1 MDPVRGS
8 VQTLMSRR
16 WLILSAVS
24 VGTFMATL
32 DGSIVNISLP
42 SIQAAF
48 GIDLSVV
55 EWVSIAYLVVVGSV
69 LLPFGRL
76 GEVITFRRVYLVGFA
91 VFTLASALCAAA
103 PGAGALIAFRIVQ
116 GVGAG
121 MLQAMGPAIV
131 ARTFGPGERGR
142 ALGLNA
148 ISVALGLTL
157 GPVLGGVLT
166 ELATWRAVFLV
177 NLPVGILAIAWA
189 ARVLPDERRSTG
201 QTFDIPGAV
210 LSGTALL
217 TLLLALTQ
225 GESLGWTSPV
235 IIALLVT
242 ATVTAATFL
251 WQERRTAQPLID
263 LRLFRIRAFTAGNA
277 SVVIAFAGLFT
288 ATFLLP
294 FLLERGAGYAPIE
307 AGLLLTPIPVIGAIV
322 APFSGALSDRIGS
335 RLPASVGI
343 AVMAVGL
350 LSLSQ
355 LEPGFSPLDLTWRLS
370 LIGLGQGLFMSPNS
384 SAVLGSVPPPRI
396 GTASGTLAQMRI
408 DGQALGIA
416 ASGAIV
422 SARMSAHLAE
432 LTALGPA
439 EGAARAMALGI
450 RDAFV
455 IAGLVCAIGIATS
468 LVRGGRADA
477 QEITT
482 ANAPGRPE
490 PP

>member
-1 MDPVRGS
+1 MD
-8 VQTLMSRR
+8 RR

-48 GIDLSVV
+48 GIDLTVV
-55 EWVSIAYLVVVGSV
+55 EWVSIAYLVVVGTV

-76 GEVITFRRVYLVGFA
+76 GEVLTFRRVYLTGFA
-91 VFTLASALCAAA
+91 VFTISSVLCGAA
-103 PGAGALIAFRIVQ
+103 PSPGTLIAFRVVQ
-116 GVGAG
+116 GIGAG

-148 ISVALGLTL
+148 ISVSLGLTL
-157 GPVLGGVLT
+157 GPVLGGILT
-166 ELATWRAVFLV
+166 ELATWRAVFFV
-177 NLPVGILAIAWA
+177 NLPIGILAIVWA
-189 ARVLPDERRSTG
+189 ARVLPDEQRQGG

-210 LSGTALL
+210 LSGVALL

-225 GESLGWTSPV
+225 GESLGWTSPEIV
-235 IIALLVT
+235 VLISTFLVT
-242 ATVTAATFL
+242 AALFL
-251 WQERRTAQPLID
+251 WVERRAVQPMID
-263 LRLFRIRAFTAGNA
+263 LGLFAIRGFSAGNA

-294 FLLERGAGYAPIE
+294 FLLERGAGYQPIE
-307 AGLLLTPIPVIGAIV
+307 AGLLLTPVPVIGALV
-322 APFSGALSDRIGS
+322 APFSGSLSDRIGS
-335 RLPASVGI
+335 RLPASIGI

-355 LEPGFSPLDLTWRLS
+355 LEPGFGPVDLVWRLG

-384 SAVLGSVPPPRI
+384 SAVLGSVPRPRI

-422 SARMSAHLAE
+422 AARVPAHLAQ
-432 LTALGPA
+432 LSGLSPA
-439 EGAARAMALGI
+439 EASARALALGI

-455 IAGLVCAIGIATS
+455 VAGVVCAIGIATS
-468 LVRGGRADA
+468 LVRGKRAEADDPGDA
-477 QEITT
+477 GPRAGQDGLLGET
-482 ANAPGRPE
+482 
-490 PP
+490 

>member
-1 MDPVRGS
+1 
-8 VQTLMSRR
+8 MSRR

-32 DGSIVNISLP
+32 DGSIVNIALP

-48 GIDLSVV
+48 GVDLAVV

-76 GEVITFRRVYLVGFA
+76 GEVVTFRRVYLVGFA
-91 VFTLASALCAAA
+91 VFTTASVLCGAA
-103 PGAGALIAFRIVQ
+103 PGPGALIAFRIVQ
-116 GVGAG
+116 GIGAG

-148 ISVALGLTL
+148 ISVSLGLTL
-157 GPVLGGVLT
+157 GPVLGGALT
-166 ELATWRAVFLV
+166 EFASWRGVFLV
-177 NLPVGILAIAWA
+177 NLPIGILAILWA
-189 ARVLPDERRSTG
+189 SRVLPDERRSVG
-201 QTFDIPGAV
+201 QTFDIPGAA

-235 IIALLVT
+235 ILALLT
-242 ATVTAATFL
+242 TAAVALALFL
-251 WQERRTAQPLID
+251 WVERRTSQPLVD
-263 LRLFRIRAFTAGNA
+263 LRLFAIRAFSAGNA

-294 FLLERGAGYAPIE
+294 FLLERGAGYTPLE
-307 AGLLLTPIPVIGAIV
+307 AGILLTPIPVIGAIV

-335 RLPASVGI
+335 RLPASIGI

-355 LEPGFSPLDLTWRLS
+355 LEPGFRPIDLVWRLA

-384 SAVLGSVPPPRI
+384 SSVLGSVPTPRI

-422 SARMSAHLAE
+422 AARMSVHLSE
-432 LTALGPA
+432 LSGLSPA
-439 EGAARAMALGI
+439 EASARAMALGI

-455 IAGLVCAIGIATS
+455 VAGVVCAFGIATS
-468 LVRGGRADA
+468 LVRGGAAPEPRP
-477 QEITT
+477 
-482 ANAPGRPE
+482 APGSGQFLGE
-490 PP
+490 K

>member
-103 PGAGALIAFRIVQ
+103 PAAGALIAFRIVQ

>member
-1 MDPVRGS
+1 MD
-8 VQTLMSRR
+8 RR

-48 GIDLSVV
+48 GIDLAVV

-76 GEVITFRRVYLVGFA
+76 GEVLTFRRVYLTGFA
-91 VFTLASALCAAA
+91 LFTAASVLCGAASG
-103 PGAGALIAFRIVQ
+103 PGVLIGFRVIQ
-116 GVGAG
+116 GIGAG

-131 ARTFGPGERGR
+131 ARTFGPGERGK

-148 ISVALGLTL
+148 ISVSLGLTL

-166 ELATWRAVFLV
+166 EVATWRAVFLV
-177 NLPVGILAIAWA
+177 NLPIGIFAILWA
-189 ARVLPDERRSTG
+189 MRVLPDERRSTG
-201 QTFDIPGAV
+201 QTFDIPGAI

-225 GESLGWTSPV
+225 GESLGWTSLLIV
-235 IIALLVT
+235 ALLLTFVVT
-242 ATVTAATFL
+242 AGLFVWVEQHA
-251 WQERRTAQPLID
+251 AQPMID
-263 LRLFRIRAFTAGNA
+263 LRLFAIRGFSAGNA

-294 FLLERGAGYAPIE
+294 FLLENGAGYAPIE
-307 AGLLLTPIPVIGAIV
+307 AGLLLTPVPIIGALV
-322 APFSGALSDRIGS
+322 GPFSGSLSDRIGS
-335 RLPASVGI
+335 RVPASIGI
-343 AVMAVGL
+343 AVMAIGL

-355 LEPGFSPLDLTWRLS
+355 LEPGFGPPDLIWRLA
-370 LIGLGQGLFMSPNS
+370 LVGLGQGLFMPPNS
-384 SAVLGSVPPPRI
+384 SAVLGSVPRPRI

-422 SARMSAHLAE
+422 AARIPVHLAE
-432 LTALGPA
+432 LSGMSAA
-439 EGAARAMALGI
+439 EASARALALGI
-450 RDAFV
+450 RDAFI
-455 IAGLVCAIGIATS
+455 IAGLVCGIGIATS
-468 LVRGGRADA
+468 LVRGD
-477 QEITT
+477 
-482 ANAPGRPE
+482 RPE
-490 PP
+490 ERGARSGQEGPLGDR

>member
-1 MDPVRGS
+1 MN
-8 VQTLMSRR
+8 RR

-32 DGSIVNISLP
+32 DGSIVNIALP

-48 GIDLSVV
+48 GVDLAVV

-76 GEVITFRRVYLVGFA
+76 GEVVTFRRVYLVGFA
-91 VFTLASALCAAA
+91 VFTTASVLCGAA
-103 PGAGALIAFRIVQ
+103 PGPGALIAFRIVQ
-116 GVGAG
+116 GIGAG

-148 ISVALGLTL
+148 ISVSLGLTL
-157 GPVLGGVLT
+157 GPVLGGALT
-166 ELATWRAVFLV
+166 EFASWRGVFLV
-177 NLPVGILAIAWA
+177 NLPIGILAILWA
-189 ARVLPDERRSTG
+189 SRVLPDERRSVG
-201 QTFDIPGAV
+201 QTFDIPGAA
-210 LSGTALL
+210 LSGSALL

-235 IIALLVT
+235 ILALL
-242 ATVTAATFL
+242 ATAAVAMALFL
-251 WQERRTAQPLID
+251 WVERRTSQPLID
-263 LRLFRIRAFTAGNA
+263 LRLFAIRAFSAGNA

-294 FLLERGAGYAPIE
+294 FLLERGAGYTPLE
-307 AGLLLTPIPVIGAIV
+307 AGILLTPIPVIGAIV

-335 RLPASVGI
+335 RLPASIGI

-355 LEPGFSPLDLTWRLS
+355 LEPGFGPIDLVWRLA

-384 SAVLGSVPPPRI
+384 SSVLSSVPTPRI

-422 SARMSAHLAE
+422 AARMSVHLSE
-432 LTALGPA
+432 LSGLSPA
-439 EGAARAMALGI
+439 EAAARAMALGI

-455 IAGLVCAIGIATS
+455 VAGVVCAFGIATS
-468 LVRGGRADA
+468 LVRGGAA
-477 QEITT
+477 PEPSP
-482 ANAPGRPE
+482 APGSGQFLGE
-490 PP
+490 K

>member
-1 MDPVRGS
+1 MN
-8 VQTLMSRR
+8 RR

-32 DGSIVNISLP
+32 DGSIVNIALP

-48 GIDLSVV
+48 GVDLAVV

-76 GEVITFRRVYLVGFA
+76 GEVVTFRRVYLVGFA
-91 VFTLASALCAAA
+91 VFTTASVLCGAA
-103 PGAGALIAFRIVQ
+103 PGPGALIAFRIVQ
-116 GVGAG
+116 GIGAG

-148 ISVALGLTL
+148 ISVSLGLTL
-157 GPVLGGVLT
+157 GPVLGGALT
-166 ELATWRAVFLV
+166 EFASWRGVFLV
-177 NLPVGILAIAWA
+177 NLPIGILAILWA
-189 ARVLPDERRSTG
+189 SRVLPDERRSVG
-201 QTFDIPGAV
+201 QTFDIPGAA

-235 IIALLVT
+235 ILALL
-242 ATVTAATFL
+242 ATAAVAMALFL
-251 WQERRTAQPLID
+251 WVERRTSQPLID
-263 LRLFRIRAFTAGNA
+263 LRLFAIRAFSAGNA

-294 FLLERGAGYAPIE
+294 FLLERGAGYTPLE
-307 AGLLLTPIPVIGAIV
+307 AGILLTPIPVIGAIV

-335 RLPASVGI
+335 RLPASIGI

-355 LEPGFSPLDLTWRLS
+355 LEPGFGPIDLVWRLA

-384 SAVLGSVPPPRI
+384 SSVLSSVPTPRI

-422 SARMSAHLAE
+422 AARMSVHLSE
-432 LTALGPA
+432 LSGLSPA
-439 EGAARAMALGI
+439 EAAARAMALGI

-455 IAGLVCAIGIATS
+455 VAGVVCAFGIATS
-468 LVRGGRADA
+468 LVRGGAAPEPRP
-477 QEITT
+477 
-482 ANAPGRPE
+482 APGSGQFLGE
-490 PP
+490 K

>member
-1 MDPVRGS
+1 
-8 VQTLMSRR
+8 MSRR

-91 VFTLASALCAAA
+91 VFTLASAMCAAA
-103 PGAGALIAFRIVQ
+103 PGAGALIAFRIAQ

-201 QTFDIPGAV
+201 QTFDIPGAL

-235 IIALLVT
+235 ITALLVT
-242 ATVTAATFL
+242 AAVTAAMFL

-263 LRLFRIRAFTAGNA
+263 LGLFRIRAFTAGNA

-343 AVMAVGL
+343 AVMALGL
-350 LSLSQ
+350 LSLSL

-422 SARMSAHLAE
+422 TARMSAHLAE
-432 LTALGPA
+432 LTGLGPA
-439 EGAARAMALGI
+439 EAAARAMALGI

-477 QEITT
+477 QGSTT
-482 ANAPGRPE
+482 ANDRGRPE
-490 PP
+490 PS

>member
-1 MDPVRGS
+1 MD
-8 VQTLMSRR
+8 RR

-42 SIQAAF
+42 NIQAAF
-48 GIDLSVV
+48 GIELSVV

-76 GEVITFRRVYLVGFA
+76 GEVLTFRRVYLSGFV
-91 VFTLASALCAAA
+91 VFTLASVLCGAA
-103 PGAGALIAFRIVQ
+103 PGPAALIGFRVLQ

-148 ISVALGLTL
+148 ISVSLGLTL
-157 GPVLGGVLT
+157 GPVLGGILT

-177 NLPVGILAIAWA
+177 NLPIGLFAIVWA
-189 ARVLPDERRSTG
+189 MRVLPRERPTGG
-201 QTFDIPGAV
+201 QTFDVPGAG

-217 TLLLALTQ
+217 ALLLALTQ

-235 IIALLVT
+235 IVALLGTFALT
-242 ATVTAATFL
+242 ATLFL
-251 WQERRTAQPLID
+251 WAEMRAAQPMID
-263 LRLFRIRAFTAGNA
+263 LRLFAIRAFSAGNA

-294 FLLERGAGYAPIE
+294 FLLERSAGYSPIE
-307 AGLLLTPIPVIGAIV
+307 AGLLLTPVPVVGALV
-322 APFSGALSDRIGS
+322 APFSGSLSDRIGS
-335 RLPASVGI
+335 RVPASIGI
-343 AVMAVGL
+343 AVMAAGL
-350 LSLSQ
+350 FSLSQ
-355 LEPGFSPLDLTWRLS
+355 LQAGFGPLDLVWRLA
-370 LIGLGQGLFMSPNS
+370 LVGLGQGLFMSPNS
-384 SAVLGSVPPPRI
+384 SAVLSSVPRARI
-396 GTASGTLAQMRI
+396 GTASGTVAQMRI

-422 SARMSAHLAE
+422 AVRVPVHLAE
-432 LTALGPA
+432 LGGL
-439 EGAARAMALGI
+439 GAAEASARALALGI

-455 IAGLVCAIGIATS
+455 VAAAVCAIGIATS
-468 LVRGGRADA
+468 LVRGARPVVTD
-477 QEITT
+477 
-482 ANAPGRPE
+482 GRPGQDGLLGE
-490 PP
+490 R

>member
-1 MDPVRGS
+1 MD
-8 VQTLMSRR
+8 RR

-48 GIDLSVV
+48 GIDLAVV

-76 GEVITFRRVYLVGFA
+76 GEVLTFRRVYLTGFA
-91 VFTLASALCAAA
+91 LFTAASVLCGAASG
-103 PGAGALIAFRIVQ
+103 PGVLIGFRVIQ
-116 GVGAG
+116 GIGAG

-131 ARTFGPGERGR
+131 ARTFGPGERGK

-148 ISVALGLTL
+148 ISVSLGLTL

-166 ELATWRAVFLV
+166 EVATWRAVFLV
-177 NLPVGILAIAWA
+177 NLPIGIFAILWA
-189 ARVLPDERRSTG
+189 MRVLPDERRSTG
-201 QTFDIPGAV
+201 QTFDIPGAI

-225 GESLGWTSPV
+225 GESLGWTSLLIV
-235 IIALLVT
+235 ALLLTFVVT
-242 ATVTAATFL
+242 AGLFVWVEQHA
-251 WQERRTAQPLID
+251 AQPMID
-263 LRLFRIRAFTAGNA
+263 LRLFAIRGFSAGNA

-294 FLLERGAGYAPIE
+294 FLLENGAGYAPIE
-307 AGLLLTPIPVIGAIV
+307 AGLLLTPVPIIGALV
-322 APFSGALSDRIGS
+322 GPFSGSLSDRIGS
-335 RLPASVGI
+335 RVPASIGI
-343 AVMAVGL
+343 AVMAIGL

-355 LEPGFSPLDLTWRLS
+355 LQPGFGPPDLIWRLA
-370 LIGLGQGLFMSPNS
+370 LVGLGQGLFMPPNS
-384 SAVLGSVPPPRI
+384 SAVLGSVPRPRI

-422 SARMSAHLAE
+422 AARIPVHLAE
-432 LTALGPA
+432 LSGMSAA
-439 EGAARAMALGI
+439 EASARALALGI
-450 RDAFV
+450 RDAFI
-455 IAGLVCAIGIATS
+455 IAGLVCGIGIATS
-468 LVRGGRADA
+468 LVRGD
-477 QEITT
+477 
-482 ANAPGRPE
+482 RPE
-490 PP
+490 ERGARSGQEGPLGDR

>member
-1 MDPVRGS
+1 
-8 VQTLMSRR
+8 
-16 WLILSAVS
+16 
-24 VGTFMATL
+24 MATL

-48 GIDLSVV
+48 GIDLAVV

-76 GEVITFRRVYLVGFA
+76 GEVLTFRHVYLTGFA
-91 VFTLASALCAAA
+91 LFTLASVMCGAA
-103 PGAGALIAFRIVQ
+103 PGAGALIGFRVIQ

-131 ARTFGPGERGR
+131 ARTFGPGERGK

-148 ISVALGLTL
+148 ISVSLGLTL

-166 ELATWRAVFLV
+166 EVATWRAVFLV
-177 NLPVGILAIAWA
+177 NLPIGIFAILWA
-189 ARVLPDERRSTG
+189 MRVLPDERRSTG

-235 IIALLVT
+235 IVALLLTFVLT
-242 ATVTAATFL
+242 AGLFIRVEQRA
-251 WQERRTAQPLID
+251 AQPMID
-263 LRLFRIRAFTAGNA
+263 LRLFAIRGFSAGNA

-294 FLLERGAGYAPIE
+294 FLLENGAGYAPIE
-307 AGLLLTPIPVIGAIV
+307 AGLLLTPVPIIGALV
-322 APFSGALSDRIGS
+322 GPFSGSLSDRIGS
-335 RLPASVGI
+335 RVPASIGI
-343 AVMAVGL
+343 AVMAIGL

-355 LEPGFSPLDLTWRLS
+355 LQPGFGPPDLVWRLA
-370 LIGLGQGLFMSPNS
+370 LIGLGQGLFMPPNS
-384 SAVLGSVPPPRI
+384 SAVLGSVPRHRI

-422 SARMSAHLAE
+422 AARVPVHLAE
-432 LTALGPA
+432 LSGMSPA
-439 EGAARAMALGI
+439 EASARALALGI
-450 RDAFV
+450 RDAFI
-455 IAGLVCAIGIATS
+455 IAGLVCGIGIATS
-468 LVRGGRADA
+468 LVRGARPDA
-477 QEITT
+477 GDPRSDQE
-482 ANAPGRPE
+482 GLLGDR
-490 PP
+490 

>member
-1 MDPVRGS
+1 MD
-8 VQTLMSRR
+8 RR

-48 GIDLSVV
+48 RIDLAVV

-76 GEVITFRRVYLVGFA
+76 GEVLTFRRVYLSGFA
-91 VFTLASALCAAA
+91 LFTVASVLCGAA
-103 PGAGALIAFRIVQ
+103 PGPGVLIGFRVVQ
-116 GVGAG
+116 GIGAG

-131 ARTFGPGERGR
+131 ARTFGPGERGK

-148 ISVALGLTL
+148 ISVSLGLTL

-166 ELATWRAVFLV
+166 ELATWRAVFFV
-177 NLPVGILAIAWA
+177 NLPIGMFAILWA
-189 ARVLPDERRSTG
+189 MRVLPDERRSTG
-201 QTFDIPGAV
+201 QTFDIPGAI

-225 GESLGWTSPV
+225 GELLGWTSPLIV
-235 IIALLVT
+235 ALLLTFVVT
-242 ATVTAATFL
+242 AGLFL
-251 WQERRTAQPLID
+251 WVEQHAAQPMID
-263 LRLFRIRAFTAGNA
+263 LRLFAIRGFSAGNA

-294 FLLERGAGYAPIE
+294 FLLENGAGYAPIE
-307 AGLLLTPIPVIGAIV
+307 AGLLLTPVPIIGALV
-322 APFSGALSDRIGS
+322 GPFSGSLSDRIGS
-335 RLPASVGI
+335 RVPASIGI
-343 AVMAVGL
+343 AVMAIGL

-355 LEPGFSPLDLTWRLS
+355 LEPGFGPPDLIWRLA
-370 LIGLGQGLFMSPNS
+370 LVGLGQGLFMPPNS
-384 SAVLGSVPPPRI
+384 SAVLGSVPRPRI

-422 SARMSAHLAE
+422 AARLPVHLAE
-432 LTALGPA
+432 LSGMNPA
-439 EGAARAMALGI
+439 EASARALALGI
-450 RDAFV
+450 RDAFIV
-455 IAGLVCAIGIATS
+455 AGLVCGIGIATS
-468 LVRGGRADA
+468 LVRGD
-477 QEITT
+477 
-482 ANAPGRPE
+482 RPE
-490 PP
+490 ERGTRQGQEGPLGDR

>member
-1 MDPVRGS
+1 MD
-8 VQTLMSRR
+8 RR

-48 GIDLSVV
+48 GIELTVV

-76 GEVITFRRVYLVGFA
+76 GEVLTFRRVYLTGFV
-91 VFTLASALCAAA
+91 VFTVASVLCGAA
-103 PGAGALIAFRIVQ
+103 PGPGALIGFRVIQ

-148 ISVALGLTL
+148 ISVSLGLTL

-177 NLPVGILAIAWA
+177 NLPIGLFAIVWA
-189 ARVLPDERRSTG
+189 MHVLPREHPTGG
-201 QTFDIPGAV
+201 QTFDVPGAG

-235 IIALLVT
+235 IVVLL
-242 ATVTAATFL
+242 ATFVLTAALFL
-251 WQERRTAQPLID
+251 WAELRATQPMID
-263 LRLFRIRAFTAGNA
+263 LRLFTIRAFSAGNA

-294 FLLERGAGYAPIE
+294 FLLERGAGYTPIE
-307 AGLLLTPIPVIGAIV
+307 AGLLLTPVPVVGALV
-322 APFSGALSDRIGS
+322 APCQTGSGRGCRPASGS
-335 RLPASVGI
+335 R
-343 AVMAVGL
+343 
-350 LSLSQ
+350 
-355 LEPGFSPLDLTWRLS
+355 
-370 LIGLGQGLFMSPNS
+370 
-384 SAVLGSVPPPRI
+384 
-396 GTASGTLAQMRI
+396 
-408 DGQALGIA
+408 
-416 ASGAIV
+416 
-422 SARMSAHLAE
+422 
-432 LTALGPA
+432 
-439 EGAARAMALGI
+439 
-450 RDAFV
+450 
-455 IAGLVCAIGIATS
+455 
-468 LVRGGRADA
+468 
-477 QEITT
+477 
-482 ANAPGRPE
+482 
-490 PP
+490 

>member
-1 MDPVRGS
+1 
-8 VQTLMSRR
+8 MSRR

-32 DGSIVNISLP
+32 DGSIVNIALP

-48 GIDLSVV
+48 GVDLAVV

-76 GEVITFRRVYLVGFA
+76 GEVVTFRRVYLVGFA
-91 VFTLASALCAAA
+91 VFTTASVLCGAA
-103 PGAGALIAFRIVQ
+103 PGPGALIAFRIVQ
-116 GVGAG
+116 GIGAG

-148 ISVALGLTL
+148 ISVSLGLTL
-157 GPVLGGVLT
+157 GPVLGGALT
-166 ELATWRAVFLV
+166 EFASWRGVFLV
-177 NLPVGILAIAWA
+177 NLPIGILAILWA
-189 ARVLPDERRSTG
+189 SRVLPDERRSVG
-201 QTFDIPGAV
+201 QTFDIPGAA

-235 IIALLVT
+235 ILALL
-242 ATVTAATFL
+242 ATAAVAMALFL
-251 WQERRTAQPLID
+251 WVERRTSQPLID
-263 LRLFRIRAFTAGNA
+263 LRLFAIRAFSAGNA

-294 FLLERGAGYAPIE
+294 FLLERGAGYTPLE
-307 AGLLLTPIPVIGAIV
+307 AGILLTPIPVIGAIV

-335 RLPASVGI
+335 RLPASIGI

-355 LEPGFSPLDLTWRLS
+355 LEPGFRPIDLVWRLA

-384 SAVLGSVPPPRI
+384 SSVLGSVPTPRI

-422 SARMSAHLAE
+422 AARMSVHLSE
-432 LTALGPA
+432 LSGLSPA
-439 EGAARAMALGI
+439 EAAARAMALGI

-455 IAGLVCAIGIATS
+455 VAGVVCAFGIATS
-468 LVRGGRADA
+468 LVRGGAAPEPRP
-477 QEITT
+477 
-482 ANAPGRPE
+482 APGSGQFLGE
-490 PP
+490 K

>member
-1 MDPVRGS
+1 MD
-8 VQTLMSRR
+8 RR
-16 WLILSAVS
+16 WLVLSAVS

-42 SIQAAF
+42 RIQEAF
-48 GIDLSVV
+48 SIDLTVV

-76 GEVITFRRVYLVGFA
+76 GEVLTFRRVYLSGF
-91 VFTLASALCAAA
+91 VLFTVASVLCGAA
-103 PGAGALIAFRIVQ
+103 PGAPALIGFRVLQ

-131 ARTFGPGERGR
+131 ARTFGPGERGK

-148 ISVALGLTL
+148 ISVSLGLTL

-166 ELATWRAVFLV
+166 EVATWRAVFFV
-177 NLPVGILAIAWA
+177 NLPIGLFAIAWA
-189 ARVLPDERRSTG
+189 MRILPREEPTGG
-201 QTFDIPGAV
+201 QTFDVPGAV

-235 IIALLVT
+235 ILALLVAFVLT
-242 ATVTAATFL
+242 AGLFL
-251 WQERRTAQPLID
+251 RVEQRAVQPMID
-263 LRLFRIRAFTAGNA
+263 LGLFSIRAFSAGNA

-294 FLLERGAGYAPIE
+294 FLLENAAGYPPIQ
-307 AGLLLTPIPVIGAIV
+307 AGLLLTPVPIVGALV
-322 APFSGALSDRIGS
+322 APFSGTLSDRIGS
-335 RLPASVGI
+335 RVPASIGI
-343 AVMAVGL
+343 AVMAAGL

-355 LEPGFSPLDLTWRLS
+355 LGPGFGPLDLVWRLG
-370 LIGLGQGLFMSPNS
+370 LIGVGQGLFMSPNS
-384 SAVLGSVPPPRI
+384 SAVLGSVPRHRI

-422 SARMSAHLAE
+422 AVRVPVHLAALSGFDPAQASAR
-432 LTALGPA
+432 AL
-439 EGAARAMALGI
+439 ALGI

-455 IAGLVCAIGIATS
+455 VAGVVCCVGIATS
-468 LVRGGRADA
+468 LVRGGRSDPAA
-477 QEITT
+477 EGAAPVSGQEG
-482 ANAPGRPE
+482 PLGE
-490 PP
+490 M